1 MKRCT
6 LSKNRQR
13 TPLSPFLFQLLSFS
27 FGLLVAEGAYL
38 YNISSLTVSNKTS
51 SSVYLT
57 WNEPHGSSSFFIV
70 NWTGDSVN
78 NSSNTSNTSYTV
90 TGLTAGVNYIF
101 TVTAVAADNQTTGAP
116 AQTSAF
122 TKPDFPRDLR
132 VTEITTSSLFLN
144 WTQPVGERYF
154 FNVQWSNDNKTLNS
168 TTTNTFFNITDLNP
182 GVNYTI
188 LISAVAA
195 DNITEGEAISLSVYT
210 KPDSVKNLISSEVT
224 SRSMVLRWDV
234 PSGEWSFFRVQWM
247 NNNTRSYITNISITD
262 LEPGTNYTFAV
273 SAVAADNKT
282 EGSLVKVS
290 TCTGASPVI
299 DIICKGPNRSSTA
312 LLNLTWQNPPG
323 NNEGFNIS
331 LRPTISLSPTISDF
345 IPQCKNVCNHIF
357 SKNLQ
362 YFTTYSLV
370 ISTLG
375 CGDSGTWN
383 FNCTIGITEPSST
396 ANTVPIV
403 LGVVLPIIC
412 LFIMV
417 IIIVIV
423 RRLQIHHSPNQN
435 EMKVPTESSD
445 LQATYMNLAH
455 VQRPAVDSATN
466 SNIMEIVNS
475 KL

>member
-122 TKPDFPRDLR
+122 TKP
-132 VTEITTSSLFLN
+132 
-144 WTQPVGERYF
+144 
-154 FNVQWSNDNKTLNS
+154 
-168 TTTNTFFNITDLNP
+168 
-182 GVNYTI
+182 
-188 LISAVAA
+188 
-195 DNITEGEAISLSVYT
+195 
-210 KPDSVKNLISSEVT
+210 
-224 SRSMVLRWDV
+224 
-234 PSGEWSFFRVQWM
+234 
-247 NNNTRSYITNISITD
+247 
-262 LEPGTNYTFAV
+262 
-273 SAVAADNKT
+273 
-282 EGSLVKVS
+282 
-290 TCTGASPVI
+290 
-299 DIICKGPNRSSTA
+299 
-312 LLNLTWQNPPG
+312 
-323 NNEGFNIS
+323 
-331 LRPTISLSPTISDF
+331 
-345 IPQCKNVCNHIF
+345 
-357 SKNLQ
+357 
-362 YFTTYSLV
+362 
-370 ISTLG
+370 
-375 CGDSGTWN
+375 
-383 FNCTIGITEPSST
+383 SST